1 MSAMD
6 ANYYDYITKL
16 PNMTYFFEIS
26 AARKESIIKNNGQPA
41 LLFLSLHGMKNFNQK
56 NGFANGNQYLQSFA
70 SIMASY
76 FDSENCCRLGGV
88 HFAVIVDDT
97 KIADTLRAFL
107 ERCKILNTT
116 AGIYPHV
123 GIYQYQTEDVSINV
137 ACDRA
142 KLACDTLKN
151 ENKEGIAYY
160 DQTTRKAEETHRYI
174 IENLNRA
181 ISERWITVYYQP
193 IVRAVNDKVCD
204 EEALARWIDP
214 IKGFLSPAD
223 FIPVLEEENLIYKI
237 DLYVV
242 ERVLEKMKY
251 FESQGIPVVSHSINL
266 SRSDFESCDIVEEIR
281 TRVDIA
287 GIPRS
292 KINIEITE
300 SVIGSDFEFMT
311 KQISRF
317 QELGFQ
323 VWMDDFGAGYS
334 SLNVLKEIPFDLI
347 KFDMSFMRHFNE
359 KNNGKIILS
368 ELMKLAFAIGVDT
381 VCEGVETEEQLQFL
395 KEIGCSKIQGFFYS
409 KPNSLEQI
417 MERINTKIAIG
428 FENPAET
435 KYYETIGQINL
446 HDLAVISNGSEKD
459 FDNIFNMLPMAIIE
473 LDDDYVRFVRTNQS
487 YRNFFARC
495 FGMTIEGA
503 PIPIQAV
510 KQGQGAHFFKV
521 TMQVAKDG
529 KNTFTDE
536 ILSDG
541 STANFFVR
549 HLATNH
555 VKKTKALAVCVLSIK
570 SPEEGITYANIA
582 KALASDY
589 FKLFYVNIA
598 TGKYIEYSSNVG
610 EETMSSERH
619 GENFFTGEMKNV
631 NQLVYEEDR
640 EMFKSI
646 FTIENIKK
654 ELTEQGRFSIDYRIK
669 KDGKLIY
676 VNMKV
681 MRMNGGKNLIIALSN
696 VDSQVKQKKL
706 AEQAQQ
712 EKIIYSRLMSL
723 SGDFI
728 CMYVVNPETEEFT
741 EYTSSKDYS
750 TLQLPKHGTN
760 FFEVTRINA
769 ARVLHPD
776 DVKPFQADFHKE
788 KVMDTIAQKGLYMFH
803 AHLLL
808 GGEAKPYTVKVSLV
822 KENGEDR
829 LIVGIRL

>member
-1 MSAMD
+1 MD

-41 LLFLSLHGMKNFNQK
+41 LLFLSLQGMKDFNQK
-56 NGFANGNQYLQSFA
+56 NGFADGNQYLQSFA
-70 SIMASY
+70 SIMSSY

-88 HFAVIVDDT
+88 HFAIIADDT
-97 KIADTLRAFL
+97 KIKDTLREFL

-116 AGIYPHV
+116 AGIYPHI

-142 KLACDTLKN
+142 KLACDTLKS
-151 ENKEGIAYY
+151 ENKEGVAYY
-160 DQTTRKAEETHRYI
+160 DQTTRRAEENHRYI

-193 IVRAVNDKVCD
+193 IVRAVNGKVCD

-214 IKGFLSPAD
+214 VKGFLSPAD
-223 FIPVLEEENLIYKI
+223 FIPVLEDEKLIYKV
-237 DLYVV
+237 DLYVL
-242 ERVLEKMKY
+242 ERVIEKMK
-251 FESQGIPVVSHSINL
+251 FLESQCIPVVSHSINL

-311 KQISRF
+311 KQIARF
-317 QELGFQ
+317 KALGFQ

-347 KFDMSFMRHFNE
+347 KFDMSFMRHFDE

-381 VCEGVETEEQLQFL
+381 VCEGVENEEQLQFL
-395 KEIGCSKIQGFFYS
+395 KEIGCSKIQGFYYC
-409 KPNSLEQI
+409 KPIPMEQI
-417 MERINTKIAIG
+417 LERIDTKIAIG

-446 HDLAVISNGSEKD
+446 HDLAVINDGNEKD
-459 FDNIFNMLPMAIIE
+459 FGNIFNTLPMAIFEIN
-473 LDDDYVRFVRTNQS
+473 DKTTQFIRSNQS
-487 YRNFFARC
+487 YRNFFVRS
-495 FGMTIEGA
+495 FG
-503 PIPIQAV
+503 IPIFPTPVAIEEVQ
-510 KQGQGAHFFKV
+510 QSPGAHFLKTV
-521 TMQVAKDG
+521 MQVANDG
-529 KNTFTDE
+529 KSTFTDE
-536 ILSDG
+536 VLPDG

-549 HLATNH
+549 RLADNP
-555 VKKTKALAVCVLSIK
+555 VKKTIALAVCVLSIK
-570 SPEEGITYANIA
+570 SAEEEITYANIA

-598 TGKYIEYSSNVG
+598 SGKYIEYTANG
-610 EETMSSERH
+610 TDEIMTSERH
-619 GENFFTGEMKNV
+619 GENFFGGEMKNV
-631 NQLVYEEDR
+631 NQVVYEEDR
-640 EMFKSI
+640 EIFKSI
-646 FTIENIKK
+646 FTIENIKR
-654 ELTEQGRFSIDYRIK
+654 ELTEHGRFSVDYRIK

-681 MRMNGGKNLIIALSN
+681 MRMNKDKNLIIALSN

-741 EYTSSKDYS
+741 EYSASKDYS
-750 TLQLPKHGTN
+750 ELNLPKGGTD
-760 FFEVTRINA
+760 FFEITRTNSA
-769 ARVLHPD
+769 KVLHPD
-776 DVKPFQADFHKE
+776 DIEAFQKDFYKE
-788 KVMDTIAQKGLYMFH
+788 TVMDAIEKKGLYMYH
-803 AHLLL
+803 ARLMLN
-808 GGEAKPYTVKVSLV
+808 GEAKPYTVKVSLV

>member
-1 MSAMD
+1 MD

-16 PNMTYFFEIS
+16 PTMTYFFEIS

-41 LLFLSLHGMKNFNQK
+41 LLFLSLQGMKDFNQK
-56 NGFANGNQYLQSFA
+56 NGFADGNQYLQSFA

-76 FDSENCCRLGGV
+76 FDAENCCRLGGV
-88 HFAVIVDDT
+88 HFAVIADDT
-97 KIADTLRAFL
+97 KIKDTIREFL

-116 AGIYPHV
+116 AGIYPHI

-160 DQTTRKAEETHRYI
+160 DQTTRKAEENHRYI

-193 IVRAVNDKVCD
+193 IVRAVNGKVCD

-214 IKGFLSPAD
+214 VKGFLSPAD
-223 FIPVLEEENLIYKI
+223 FIPVLEEEKLIYKI

-242 ERVLEKMKY
+242 ERVIEKMKF
-251 FESQGIPVVSHSINL
+251 FESQGISVVSHSINL

-300 SVIGSDFEFMT
+300 SVIGSDFEFMA
-311 KQISRF
+311 KQIARF
-317 QELGFQ
+317 MELGFQ

-334 SLNVLKEIPFDLI
+334 SLNVLKEIPFNLI
-347 KFDMSFMRHFNE
+347 KFDMSFMRHFDE

-368 ELMKLAFAIGVDT
+368 ELMKLAFAIEVDT

-417 MERINTKIAIG
+417 LERIETKIAIG

-446 HDLAVISNGSEKD
+446 HDLAVISDGNEND
-459 FDNIFNMLPMAIIE
+459 FDNIFNTLPMTIIE
-473 LDDDYVRFVRTNQS
+473 IDDKAVCFVRSNQS
-487 YRNFFARC
+487 YRNFFSRC
-495 FGMTIEGA
+495 FGMPLLGK
-503 PIPIQAV
+503 PIPIEAILQNS
-510 KQGQGAHFFKV
+510 GAHFLKTV
-521 TMQVAKDG
+521 MQVANDG
-529 KNTFTDE
+529 KSTFTDE
-536 ILSDG
+536 VLPDG

-549 HLATNH
+549 RLADNP
-555 VKKTKALAVCVLSIK
+555 VKKTIALAVCVLSVK
-570 SPEEGITYANIA
+570 SAEEEITYANIA
-582 KALASDY
+582 KALAADY
-589 FKLFYVNIA
+589 FKLFYVTIA
-598 TGKYIEYSSNVG
+598 TGKYIEYTSNIG
-610 EETMSSERH
+610 EDIMTSERH
-619 GENFFTGEMKNV
+619 GENFFGGEMKTV
-631 NQLVYEEDR
+631 NQVVYEEDR
-640 EMFKSI
+640 EMFASI
-646 FTIENIKK
+646 FTVENIKK
-654 ELTEQGRFSIDYRIK
+654 ELTEQGRFSIDYRIT
-669 KDGKLIY
+669 KDGKVIY

-712 EKIIYSRLMSL
+712 EKFIYSRLMSL

-728 CMYVVNPETEEFT
+728 SMYVVNPETEEFT
-741 EYTSSKDYS
+741 EYSASEDYS
-750 TLQLPKHGTN
+750 KLNLPKHGTN
-760 FFEVTRINA
+760 FFEITRNNSA
-769 ARVLHPD
+769 KVLHPD
-776 DVKPFQADFHKE
+776 DVEAFQKDFYKE
-788 KVMDTIAQKGLYMFH
+788 TVLNAITKKGLYMYH
-803 AHLLL
+803 ARLMLN
-808 GGEAKPYTVKVSLV
+808 GEAKPYTVKVSLV

>member
-1 MSAMD
+1 MD

-26 AARKESIIKNNGQPA
+26 AARKESIVKNNGQPA
-41 LLFLSLHGMKNFNQK
+41 LLFLSLQGMKDFNQK
-56 NGFANGNQYLQSFA
+56 NGFADGNQYLQSFA

-76 FDSENCCRLGGV
+76 FDAENCCRLGGV
-88 HFAVIVDDT
+88 HFAVIADDT
-97 KIADTLRAFL
+97 KIKENLRDFL
-107 ERCKILNTT
+107 ERCKIFNTT
-116 AGIYPHV
+116 AGIYPHI

-151 ENKEGIAYY
+151 ENKEGVAYY

-193 IVRAVNDKVCD
+193 IVRAVNGKVCD

-251 FESQGIPVVSHSINL
+251 FESQGISVVSHSINL

-300 SVIGSDFEFMT
+300 SVIGSDFDFMI

-334 SLNVLKEIPFDLI
+334 SLNVLKEIPFNLI
-347 KFDMSFMRHFNE
+347 KFDMSFMRHFDE

-381 VCEGVETEEQLQFL
+381 VCEGVETEVQLQFL
-395 KEIGCSKIQGFFYS
+395 KEIGCSKIQGFFYC
-409 KPNSLEQI
+409 KPVSMEQI
-417 MERINTKIAIG
+417 LERIDTKIAIG

-446 HDLAVISNGSEKD
+446 HDLAVITNGSERD
-459 FDNIFNMLPMAIIE
+459 FDNIFNTLPMAIIE
-473 LDDDYVRFVRTNQS
+473 LDDESLRFVRTNQS
-487 YRNFFARC
+487 YRNFFVRY
-495 FGMTIEGA
+495 FGIALEGN
-503 PIPIQAV
+503 PIPIQKV
-510 KQGQGAHFFKV
+510 LQSPGAHFFKV
-521 TMQVAKDG
+521 AKKVAQDG
-529 KNTFTDE
+529 RNTFTDE
-536 ILSDG
+536 TLSDG
-541 STANFFVR
+541 SVANFFVR
-549 HLATNH
+549 KLASNQ
-555 VKKTKALAVCVLSIK
+555 VKKTTALAVCVLSIK
-570 SPEEGITYANIA
+570 SPEEGVTYANIA

-598 TGKYIEYSSNVG
+598 TGKYIEYTSNVG
-610 EETMSSERH
+610 DEIMSSERH
-619 GENFFTGEMKNV
+619 GENFFTGEMKNA
-631 NQLVYEEDR
+631 NQLVCEEDR

-654 ELTEQGRFSIDYRIK
+654 ELSEQGRFSIDYRIQ
-669 KDGKLIY
+669 KDGKVIY

-712 EKIIYSRLMSL
+712 ERLIYSRLMSL

-741 EYTSSKDYS
+741 EYSVSEDYS
-750 TLQLPKHGTN
+750 KLNLPKGGTD
-760 FFEVTRINA
+760 FFEITRTNSA
-769 ARVLHPD
+769 KVLHPD
-776 DVKPFQADFHKE
+776 DVEAFQKDFYKE
-788 KVMDTIAQKGLYMFH
+788 TVMDAIEKKGLYMYH
-803 AHLLL
+803 ARIMM
-808 GGEAKPYTVKVSLV
+808 GGEARPYTVKVSLV

>member
-1 MSAMD
+1 MD
-6 ANYYDYITKL
+6 ANYYDYLTGL
-16 PNMTYFFEIS
+16 PTMTYFFEIS
-26 AARKESIIKNNGQPA
+26 QSCKESISKNFGQPV
-41 LLFLSLHGMKNFNQK
+41 LVFLNLHGMKSYNQK
-56 NGFANGNQYLQSFA
+56 QGFQKGNEFLKSFA
-70 SIMASY
+70 QLLAQY
-76 FDSENCCRLGGV
+76 FNKENCCRLGGV
-88 HFAVIVDDT
+88 HFAIIADDT
-97 KIADTLRAFL
+97 KIRDTLREFL

-116 AGIYPHV
+116 AGIYPHI

-142 KLACDTLKN
+142 KLACDTLKR
-151 ENKEGIAYY
+151 ENKEGVAYY
-160 DQTTRKAEETHRYI
+160 DQTTRKAEENHRYI

-193 IVRAVNDKVCD
+193 IVRAVNGKVCD

-223 FIPVLEEENLIYKI
+223 FIPVLEEEKLIYKI

-300 SVIGSDFEFMT
+300 SVIGNNFDFMI
-311 KQISRF
+311 KQIARF

-347 KFDMSFMRHFNE
+347 KFDMSFMRHFDE

-446 HDLAVISNGSEKD
+446 HDLAVITNGSERG

-473 LDDDYVRFVRTNQS
+473 LNDDCVRFVRTNQS

-495 FGMTIEGA
+495 FGMTIEGT
-503 PIPIQAV
+503 PIPIQTV

-549 HLATNH
+549 RLAINQ
-555 VKKTKALAVCVLSIK
+555 VKKATALAVCVLSIK
-570 SPEEGITYANIA
+570 SPEEGVTYANIA

-589 FKLFYVNIA
+589 FKLFYVDIA
-598 TGKYIEYSSNVG
+598 TGKYIEYTSNID
-610 EETMSSERH
+610 EDIMNTKRH
-619 GENFFTGEMKNV
+619 GENFFNEKMKNV
-631 NQLVYEEDR
+631 SRIVYEEDR

-654 ELTEQGRFSIDYRIK
+654 ELSEHGRFSIDYRIK

-681 MRMNGGKNLIIALSN
+681 MRMNGGNNLIIALSN

-750 TLQLPKHGTN
+750 ALQLPKHGTN

-769 ARVLHPD
+769 ERVVHPD
-776 DVKPFQADFHKE
+776 YVKPFQADFHKE
-788 KVMDTIAQKGLYMFH
+788 KVMKTIAQKGLYMFH
-803 AHLLL
+803 ARLLL
-808 GGEAKPYTVKVSLV
+808 DGEAKPYTVKVSLV

>member
-1 MSAMD
+1 MD
-6 ANYYDYITKL
+6 ANYYDYLTGL
-16 PNMTYFFEIS
+16 PTMTYFFEIS
-26 AARKESIIKNNGQPA
+26 QSCKKSISKNFGQPV
-41 LLFLSLHGMKNFNQK
+41 LVFLNLHGMKSYNQK
-56 NGFANGNQYLQSFA
+56 QGFQKGNEFLKSFA
-70 SIMASY
+70 QLLVQY
-76 FDSENCCRLGGV
+76 FNKENCCRLGGV
-88 HFAVIVDDT
+88 HFAVITDN
-97 KIADTLRAFL
+97 KNLEETLHHFIDN
-107 ERCKILNTT
+107 CKDHYSDI
-116 AGIYPHV
+116 GIFPHI
-123 GIYQYQTEDVSINV
+123 GIYQFQNEDVSINV

-142 KLACDTLKN
+142 KLACDTIKN
-151 ENKEGIAYY
+151 DKTSEIAYY
-160 DQTTRKAEETHRYI
+160 NQTIRHAEETHRYI

-223 FIPVLEEENLIYKI
+223 FIPILEEENLIYKI

-251 FESQGIPVVSHSINL
+251 FESQGISVVSHSINL

-300 SVIGSDFEFMT
+300 SVIGSDFDFMT

-428 FENPAET
+428 FENPTET

-446 HDLAVISNGSEKD
+446 HDLAVITNGSERD
-459 FDNIFNMLPMAIIE
+459 FDNIFNTLPMAIIE
-473 LDDDYVRFVRTNQS
+473 INDKTTNFARTNQS
-487 YRNFFARC
+487 YRNYFLRT
-495 FGMTIEGA
+495 FGIPLSMESVSIEEVQQS
-503 PIPIQAV
+503 P
-510 KQGQGAHFFKV
+510 GAHFLTPLK
-521 TMQVAKDG
+521 QVAKDG
-529 KNTFTDE
+529 KSIFSEET
-536 ILSDG
+536 LPDG
-541 STANFFVR
+541 STANFFIR
-549 HLATNH
+549 RLSENP
-555 VKKTKALAVCVLSIK
+555 VKKTIALAVCVLSIK
-570 SPEEGITYANIA
+570 SAEEGITYANIA

-598 TGKYIEYSSNVG
+598 TGKYIEYTANDG
-610 EETMSSERH
+610 KDIMSSERH
-619 GENFFTGEMKNV
+619 GENFFGVEMKSV

-654 ELTEQGRFSIDYRIK
+654 ELTEQGRFSIDYRIP

-712 EKIIYSRLMSL
+712 ERLIYSRLMSL

-728 CMYVVNPETEEFT
+728 CLYVVDPETEEFT
-741 EYTSSKDYS
+741 EYSASKDYS
-750 TLQLPKHGTN
+750 ELNLPKHGTN
-760 FFEVTRINA
+760 FFEITRNNSA
-769 ARVLHPD
+769 KVLHPD
-776 DVKPFQADFHKE
+776 DIEAFQKDFYKE
-788 KVMDTIAQKGLYMFH
+788 TVMDAIEKKGLYMYH
-803 AHLLL
+803 ARIMM
-808 GGEAKPYTVKVSLV
+808 GGEARPYTVKVSLV

>member
-1 MSAMD
+1 MD
-6 ANYYDYITKL
+6 ANYYDYLTGL
-16 PNMTYFFEIS
+16 PTMTYFFEIS
-26 AARKESIIKNNGQPA
+26 QSHKETISKNSGQPV
-41 LLFLSLHGMKNFNQK
+41 LIFLNLHGMKSYNQK
-56 NGFANGNQYLQSFA
+56 QGFQKGNEFLKSFSKILTQYFNK
-70 SIMASY
+70 
-76 FDSENCCRLGGV
+76 DNCCRLGGV
-88 HFAVIVDDT
+88 HFAVITDD
-97 KIADTLRAFL
+97 KNLEETLHHFIN
-107 ERCKILNTT
+107 ECKNQYSDI
-116 AGIYPHV
+116 GIFPHI
-123 GIYQYQTEDVSINV
+123 GIYQFQNEDVNINV

-151 ENKEGIAYY
+151 DRNSEISYY
-160 DQTTRKAEETHRYI
+160 NQTIRHAEEKHRYI
-174 IENLNRA
+174 IENLNKA
-181 ISERWITVYYQP
+181 IAERWLTVYYQP
-193 IVRAVNDKVCD
+193 IVRAVNGKVCD
-204 EEALARWIDP
+204 EEALTRWIDP
-214 IKGFLSPAD
+214 VKGFLSPAD
-223 FIPVLEEENLIYKI
+223 FIPILEEEKLIYKV
-237 DLYVV
+237 DLYVL

-311 KQISRF
+311 KQIARF

-347 KFDMSFMRHFNE
+347 KFDMSFMRHFDE

-381 VCEGVETEEQLQFL
+381 VCEGVETEVQLQFL
-395 KEIGCSKIQGFFYS
+395 KEIGCSKIQGFFYC
-409 KPNSLEQI
+409 KPVSMEQI
-417 MERINTKIAIG
+417 IERIDTKIAIG

-435 KYYETIGQINL
+435 NYYQTIGQINL
-446 HDLAVISNGSEKD
+446 HDLAVISNGNEKD

-473 LDDDYVRFVRTNQS
+473 LNDDCVRFVRTNQS

-495 FGMTIEGA
+495 FGMTIEGT
-503 PIPIQAV
+503 PIPIQTV

-521 TMQVAKDG
+521 TRQVAKDG

-570 SPEEGITYANIA
+570 SPEEGVTYANIA

-598 TGKYIEYSSNVG
+598 TGKYIEYTSNVG
-610 EETMSSERH
+610 EEIMSSERH
-619 GENFFTGEMKNV
+619 GENFFTGEMKNA
-631 NQLVYEEDR
+631 NQLVCEEDR

-681 MRMNGGKNLIIALSN
+681 MRMNSGKNLIIALSN

-769 ARVLHPD
+769 ERVLHPD

-788 KVMDTIAQKGLYMFH
+788 KIMKTIAQKGLYMFH
-803 AHLLL
+803 ARLLL
-808 GGEAKPYTVKVSLV
+808 DGEAKPYTVKVSLV